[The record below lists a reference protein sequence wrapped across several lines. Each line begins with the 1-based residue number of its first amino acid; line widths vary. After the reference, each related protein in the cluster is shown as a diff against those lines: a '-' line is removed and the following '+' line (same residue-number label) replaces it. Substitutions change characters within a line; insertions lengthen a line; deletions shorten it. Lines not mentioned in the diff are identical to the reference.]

1 MSLCSLCLT
10 IPFSSLPPGPDD
22 EGFMRIA
29 DKTELPQLRWISGV
43 TKPPPKDPLGFPW
56 HADLAALAASAASTD
71 CPLCKLAQAGA
82 EIWIGHYREAEKNNR
97 LFREFDR
104 QRVPEGQQL
113 WLTRRFFP
121 GSVRSGIER
130 DGFAVLVR
138 DPDNPATSINL
149 LTGVAF
155 SVPAES
161 PLAWKYALRPVE
173 RDSGSEKSL
182 DVAVAWLE
190 RCVGTHE
197 RCRRR
202 GRLVAARDLDPED
215 APPLLPSRVLDIG
228 TGTDNDN
235 TVIRLIDC
243 TSPTGLRG
251 HYACLS
257 YCWGSTTTM
266 TTIKESYV
274 SRTSGIP
281 LSDLPATF
289 RDAVVVARKLRLR
302 YLWIDSL
309 CIFQDDRDDWA
320 RESSRMANVYSGA
333 RVVIAANR
341 ARDSQTGIFHV
352 REGELERPGAEIVIP
367 NFGKEGEEGGERVVA
382 QLLYPG
388 DERPWLGGFNTSEP
402 LAQRGWALQ
411 ERVLARRVLHFNSRQ
426 MYFECDEGCVGEDGF
441 REERRYC
448 DIYGSELE
456 PGSDSVGEKDERRG
470 ETNAAAGG
478 LGAGGREGKGSGR
491 RGHGNIW
498 YQLLWAYG
506 GRKLTKE
513 TDKLPAMSGLAKL
526 MEKRYGAKYVAG
538 LWSDSLIEGLA
549 WQGLGDHAPASKSEY
564 IGPSWSWASYNGIAA
579 TGLREGWCD
588 MAEVQDW
595 HVRVKNERNPYGEVA
610 DAWIRIRG
618 PIADLRPSG
627 KEDPTDHEVRL
638 EKAGLTPL
646 PRMCTKYADPEDE
659 EGTVV
664 MPDHREDRARS
675 GWKME
680 GLKVLI
686 LGGYLEEGDQGNQDT
701 EGQKDGK
708 IGENEKSSEE
718 QEKAVEEAAVEDKVF
733 RSFHGLVLS
742 NAQAN
747 DQEPRMKRVGWM
759 YVKGAE
765 GTKLIADE
773 ETRKTVTLV

>member
-1 MSLCSLCLT
+1 MFLCPLCLT
-10 IPFSSLPPGPDD
+10 IPFSSLPPGP
-22 EGFMRIA
+22 EEVGSIRIA
-29 DKTELPQLRWISGV
+29 DITQLPQLCWPSGA
-43 TKPPPKDPLGFPW
+43 TTPPPKDPLGFPW
-56 HADLAALAASAASTD
+56 HANLAALAASAASTD
-71 CPLCKLAQAGA
+71 CPLCKLAQTGA
-82 EIWIGHYREAEKNNR
+82 EIWIGHYREAEKKR
-97 LFREFDR
+97 SFQEFHC

-113 WLTRRFFP
+113 WLTRRFFR
-121 GSVRSGIER
+121 GGVRSAVER

-138 DPDNPATSINL
+138 DPDNPARYINL

-202 GRLVAARDLDPED
+202 GRLVAARDSDPED
-215 APPLLPSRVLDIG
+215 APPLLPSRILDIG

-235 TVIRLIDC
+235 TLIKLIDC

-257 YCWGSTTTM
+257 HCWGSTTTM
-266 TTIKESYV
+266 TTTRESYI

-289 RDAVVVARKLRLR
+289 RDAVAVARKLRLR

-320 RESSRMANVYSGA
+320 RESSRMANVYSDA

-341 ARDSQTGIFHV
+341 ARDNQTGIFHV
-352 REGELERPGAEIVIP
+352 REGELERPGGEIVIP
-367 NFGKEGEEGGERVVA
+367 NFVTEGEEGEERVVA

-388 DERPWLGGFNTSEP
+388 DERPWLDGFVESEP
-402 LAQRGWALQ
+402 LAERGWALQ

-426 MYFECDEGCVGEDGF
+426 MYFECDDGCVGEDGF

-470 ETNAAAGG
+470 ENNAAAGG
-478 LGAGGREGKGSGR
+478 RGAGGREGRGSGR
-491 RGHGNIW
+491 RGRSDIW
-498 YQLLWAYG
+498 HELLSAYG

-513 TDKLPAMSGLAKL
+513 TDKLPAISGLAKL

-538 LWSDSLIEGLA
+538 LWSDNLIEGLA
-549 WQGLGDHAPASKSEY
+549 WQGLGDNAPASKSEY
-564 IGPSWSWASYNGIAA
+564 IGPSWSWASYRGIAA
-579 TGLREGWCD
+579 TGLREGWRD
-588 MAEVQDW
+588 VAEVQDW

-610 DAWIRIRG
+610 DAWIRLRG
-618 PIADLRPSG
+618 PMTDLRPSG
-627 KEDPTDHEVRL
+627 KEYPTDHEVRL
-638 EKAGLTPL
+638 EKAGLTPF
-646 PRMCTKYADPEDE
+646 PRMCTKYADLEDE
-659 EGTVV
+659 EGIVV
-664 MPDHREDRARS
+664 MLDHWDEKVRS
-675 GWKME
+675 GWKNE

-686 LGGYLEEGDQGNQDT
+686 LGGYPEEDDQMRQDT

-718 QEKAVEEAAVEDKVF
+718 QKKVAEGAAVEDKLF
-733 RSFHGLVLS
+733 RSFYGLVLW
-742 NAQAN
+742 NAQTN

-759 YVKGAE
+759 FLGGTEGA
-765 GTKLIADE
+765 KLIADK
-773 ETRKTVTLV
+773 ETWKTVTLV